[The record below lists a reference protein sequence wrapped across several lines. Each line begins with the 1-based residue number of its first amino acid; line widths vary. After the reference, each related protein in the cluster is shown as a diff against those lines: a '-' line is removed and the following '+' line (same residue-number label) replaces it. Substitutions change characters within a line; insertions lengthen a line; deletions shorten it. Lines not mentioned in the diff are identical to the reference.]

1 MDIKKEYECWLENA
15 TTDADVVAELKTLDD
30 TKIEDAFYRDLAFGT
45 GGLRGVIGAGT
56 NRMNI
61 YTVAKASQGLADYLK
76 KNFTEPS
83 VAIGYDSRIKSDVFA
98 KVAAGVFAAN
108 GVQVNIWPVLMP
120 VPTVSFATRYLHTSA
135 GVMVTAS
142 HNPSK
147 YNGYKVYGADGCQ
160 ITTEAA
166 TEILAE
172 IEKLDIFAD
181 VKTSDF
187 ETGVANSS
195 IQYIPDEV
203 YTVFVEQ
210 VKSQS
215 VLFGEEVNK
224 NVAIVYSPLN
234 GTGLKPVTRTL
245 KEMGYTNITVVKE
258 QEQPDGNFPTCP
270 YPNPEIKEASCWIM
284 HPVWMVCRSPMCSS
298 SCWKITAPS
307 WCVLPVPSRSSKH
320 ISRLVQRIKKLPKRW
335 KRRFARVLK
344 ST

>member
-98 KVAAGVFAAN
+98 AN

-147 YNGYKVYGADGCQ
+147 YNGCLLY
-160 ITTEAA
+160 
-166 TEILAE
+166 
-172 IEKLDIFAD
+172 
-181 VKTSDF
+181 TS
-187 ETGVANSS
+187 
-195 IQYIPDEV
+195 P
-203 YTVFVEQ
+203 
-210 VKSQS
+210 
-215 VLFGEEVNK
+215 
-224 NVAIVYSPLN
+224 SP
-234 GTGLKPVTRTL
+234 R
-245 KEMGYTNITVVKE
+245 
-258 QEQPDGNFPTCP
+258 D
-270 YPNPEIKEASCWIM
+270 
-284 HPVWMVCRSPMCSS
+284 
-298 SCWKITAPS
+298 
-307 WCVLPVPSRSSKH
+307 
-320 ISRLVQRIKKLPKRW
+320 
-335 KRRFARVLK
+335 
-344 ST
+344 